1 MSIKMQ
7 FPPILVPPSLVY
19 TLSATAVHKS
29 LCFLFH
35 LAKKSQITVDTNIM
49 TLSHSGL
56 FLLAWRLSA
65 SEHLSTA
72 QLLAS
77 RKCYAPDLEPGL
89 HSSDRGGDL
98 TTHFYP

>member
-1 MSIKMQ
+1 MSIRMQ
-7 FPPILVPPSLVY
+7 FPPVLVPPSLVY

-35 LAKKSQITVDTNIM
+35 LAKKSHNTVYTNIM
-49 TLSHSGL
+49 PHSHYSL

-65 SEHLSTA
+65 SQHLSTA

-77 RKCYAPDLEPGL
+77 RKCYEPDLEPGL

-98 TTHFYP
+98 DTHFYP